1 MFDISFFQIVL
12 CQTGDSGG
20 RRKLRNKTNLKN
32 RRSSGHFFFALVRF
46 LENGFD
52 RCFFYQTLALVVSNF
67 DRQFP

>member
-20 RRKLRNKTNLKN
+20 RRKLRNKTNLKEQEI
-32 RRSSGHFFFALVRF
+32 FWTLFFALVRF

-52 RCFFYQTLALVVSNF
+52 RCFFLSNLGIGCF
-67 DRQFP
+67 EF